1 MVIPREKKWNRSFRF
16 ALTSGTVSSKLL
28 LKRHPSRAATE
39 GKMSKNY
46 RIDLTT
52 AKPADLAGYF
62 RSALFSEWITS
73 LDNESLWEAERAFQV
88 ALNKTADYRLAR
100 ATVENYRISDAA
112 LSHTFG
118 GGKTAGLR
126 GV

>member
-1 MVIPREKKWNRSFRF
+1 
-16 ALTSGTVSSKLL
+16 
-28 LKRHPSRAATE
+28 
-39 GKMSKNY
+39 MSKNY

-100 ATVENYRISDAA
+100 VTVENYRISDAGALAAA

>member
-1 MVIPREKKWNRSFRF
+1 MAKRSD
-16 ALTSGTVSSKLL
+16 
-28 LKRHPSRAATE
+28 
-39 GKMSKNY
+39 Y
-46 RIDLTT
+46 RLDLVR

-73 LDNESLWEAERAFQV
+73 LDNESLWEAERAFQA